1 MKTAYFLLAIM
12 WIGYFSLH
20 SLLARSGVKQ
30 KVLQQFPSFTSA
42 YRLFY
47 SLVALLGLGGILY
60 YNALI
65 SGERWF
71 PSYTLTKFVAL
82 MLASWGVIVI
92 RLSFKQYKLKE
103 FLGLKPE
110 NAGEDLQTGGL
121 LSYVRHPMY
130 AGTILVAAGFWLYL
144 PTTANLITSL
154 AIILYILVGIQLEEQ
169 DLEEQYGAE
178 YKAYKK
184 RVPMLVPSWRRPFKN

>member
-1 MKTAYFLLAIM
+1 MKTAYFLLAIL
-12 WIGYFSLH
+12 WIAYFSLH

-30 KVLQQFPSFTSA
+30 KILQRFPRFASA

-47 SLVALLGLGGILY
+47 SVVALLGLGAILY

-65 SGERWF
+65 AGERWF
-71 PSYTLTKFVAL
+71 PPYTLTRFVAL
-82 MLASWGVIVI
+82 VLASWGVIII

-103 FLGLKPE
+103 FLGLRPE
-110 NAGEDLQTGGL
+110 SAGEGLQTGGL
-121 LSYVRHPMY
+121 LAFVRHPMY

-154 AIILYILVGIQLEEQ
+154 AIVLYILIGIQLEEK
-169 DLEEQYGAE
+169 DLEEQYGEE
-178 YKAYKK
+178 YSAYKK
-184 RVPMLVPSWRRPFKN
+184 RVPMLVPSWKWPLKS